1 MVVFNVSLFESLNQD
16 VSALFLFLL
25 SLFLVEGVASE
36 TQVPHYLVVHL
47 Q

>member
-1 MVVFNVSLFESLNQD
+1 MIVFNVSLFESLDQD

-25 SLFLVEGVASE
+25 SLFVVERVASE
-36 TQVPHYLVVHL
+36 TQVPHYLVVHF